1 MVKKLIVSVG
11 EIYTLLDLFWFI
23 NPFRCLYNIVC
34 KGRRVRIKALQ
45 KFVVIRFRLSL
56 GFRRNGHTERW
67 RVQMVI
73 RTKL

>member
-45 KFVVIRFRLSL
+45 MFVVMRFRLSL
-56 GFRRNGHTERW
+56 GFRRNGTQRDGEYG
-67 RVQMVI
+67 
-73 RTKL
+73 